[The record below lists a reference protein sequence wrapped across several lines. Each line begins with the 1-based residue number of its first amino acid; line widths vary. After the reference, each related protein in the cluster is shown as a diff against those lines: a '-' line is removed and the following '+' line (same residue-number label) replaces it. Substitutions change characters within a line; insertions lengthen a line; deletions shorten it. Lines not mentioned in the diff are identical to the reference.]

1 MMSIGLTAALGVSV
15 LAVPAAAFVLLAL
28 LSVLPGRRSERLIT
42 NLVTGALMLSWLAS
56 VATLVS
62 AWGPVTHGGLSV
74 PLGSWF
80 SVPGYSLQT
89 VILLDLPGAVFMTLT
104 TSLLILVAVY
114 SGRYLHREP
123 GFGRFFLL
131 LLLFAIGMLAIAAG
145 GSLDI
150 VFGGWEL
157 VGLSSALLIAF
168 FHLRE
173 APVRHGLRAFA
184 VYRAC
189 DVGFLAGVVLF
200 HELTHSSV
208 FSEAF
213 PALREHLSPFALNG
227 VALLFVLAAMGKS
240 AMLPFTGWLPRAMEG
255 PTPSSAIFYGA
266 LSIHAGPFLLLRL
279 SPLLEHAAVARGV
292 VVFVGALTALHATT
306 VGRAQNDIKSKL
318 AYASVAQVSLIW
330 VEVGLGFTTLALVHM
345 AGHATLRTWEL
356 LRAPSFLRDW
366 RARETLRGPT
376 SKSVRHVLPQAW
388 RDALYRLTLERWY
401 IDELGGF
408 VVQRVRGFLTALDG
422 LDRALAAQL
431 ERAPIPSVET
441 VETVEAGRAIEREG
455 EVRRGLS

>member
-1 MMSIGLTAALGVSV
+1 MTPLNVTAALGVAV
-15 LAVPAAAFVLLAL
+15 LAIPAAAFVLLAL
-28 LSVLPGRRSERLIT
+28 LSVLPGTRSEGVVSGIA
-42 NLVTGALMLSWLAS
+42 TGALSLSWVAS
-56 VATLVS
+56 LGTLVT
-62 AWGPVTHGGLSV
+62 AWGPVTHGGLSI

-80 SVPGYSLQT
+80 SVPGYSLQS
-89 VILLDLPGAVFMTLT
+89 VLLLDVTGAVFMTLT
-104 TSLLILVAVY
+104 TSLLILVSVY

-123 GFGRFFLL
+123 GFARFFLL
-131 LLLFAIGMLAIAAG
+131 MLLFAIGMLAIAAG

-168 FHLRE
+168 FHRRE

-184 VYRAC
+184 VYRTC

-208 FSEAF
+208 FREAF
-213 PALREHLSPFALNG
+213 PALATQTSVTALNG

-279 SPLLEHAAVARGV
+279 APLLDTAPIARAVVLVVGV
-292 VVFVGALTALHATT
+292 LTALHATT
-306 VGRAQNDIKSKL
+306 VGRVQTDIKSKL

-330 VEVGLGFTTLALVHM
+330 VEVGLGLHTLALVHM

-366 RARETLRGPT
+366 RARETLRGPRRR
-376 SKSVRHVLPQAW
+376 SAKPRRAAW
-388 RDALYRLTLERWY
+388 LRDAVYRLTMERWY
-401 IDELGGF
+401 LDELGGYALG
-408 VVQRVRGFLTALDG
+408 RVAGWLHALDG
-422 LDRALAAQL
+422 FDRAIAAQL
-431 ERAPIPSVET
+431 ERAPASAPSDPSVLDSD
-441 VETVEAGRAIEREG
+441 A
-455 EVRRGLS
+455 EVQRGVS